1 MASTSETGHAKN
13 VTNFNELISFV
24 TGYGTNYNPTKSSI
38 KLTAL
43 QALLAEAESSI
54 NAVNT
59 ALPAYSN
66 TVSARE
72 AAFEPLSKLTTR
84 IMNAVKATD
93 TTTQVDE
100 SARTLVRKIQGKRA
114 TPKTPEPEKAAA
126 ITEGKEIKE
135 ISSSQMSYDNRLDN
149 FDKLIQLLSSIPL
162 YTPNEAELKVA
173 SLKNL
178 YTDLKTKNTAFINAI
193 TPLSNAR
200 ISRNETLY
208 KADIGLVD
216 TALDVKTYIKSLFGA
231 TSPQYKQ
238 ISKLEFKAVK
248 M

>member
-1 MASTSETGHAKN
+1 
-13 VTNFNELISFV
+13 
-24 TGYGTNYNPTKSSI
+24 
-38 KLTAL
+38 
-43 QALLAEAESSI
+43 
-54 NAVNT
+54 
-59 ALPAYSN
+59 
-66 TVSARE
+66 
-72 AAFEPLSKLTTR
+72 
-84 IMNAVKATD
+84 
-93 TTTQVDE
+93 
-100 SARTLVRKIQGKRA
+100 
-114 TPKTPEPEKAAA
+114 
-126 ITEGKEIKE
+126 
-135 ISSSQMSYDNRLDN
+135 MSYDNRLDN

-178 YTDLKTKNTAFINAI
+178 YTDLKTKNTAVINAI